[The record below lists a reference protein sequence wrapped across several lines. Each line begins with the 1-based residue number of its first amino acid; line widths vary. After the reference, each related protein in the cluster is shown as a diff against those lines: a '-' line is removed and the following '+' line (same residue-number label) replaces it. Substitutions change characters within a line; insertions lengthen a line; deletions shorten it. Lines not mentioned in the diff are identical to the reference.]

1 MSRRDVSLF
10 AAARGISNFGGNGAH
25 VALLV
30 VLAAEGGSYVGFYM
44 GAVAFVSVVFA
55 PLNGYLADRAS
66 AKHVL
71 VTSDLL
77 CAGCFLAAAL
87 SEGATVWIITFGV
100 LSALFEGPSNTA
112 GIAAIGRQDDER
124 ASQILGT
131 VESARNVGNVIG
143 PAASAVLV
151 SSLGVSLAFAAN
163 ALTFLVS
170 ACAISLIHGFPPAEE
185 GSHQRRLGGFAE
197 VVGNIAL
204 RRLVVAWIIVA
215 AVASLLVVSDPFR
228 AGEVSSTEDFSGLLG
243 IVLSARALGALSGS
257 VLVASRGST
266 RGGVLAVAGIA
277 MMCVALAGMGMLDN
291 AVTIIMCSFVFGF
304 GDSFAFVGRVTL
316 TSRLVDRS
324 VLGKAQAGFDAV
336 IGVVLT
342 IAPPAAALMVSE
354 LGPAGA
360 QITSSAMLLLAALLI
375 LFGVL
380 RHAHRRTSALESI
393 TP

>member
-1 MSRRDVSLF
+1 MSGRDVGLF
-10 AAARGISNFGGNGAH
+10 AFARGISNFGGNGAH

-44 GAVAFVSVVFA
+44 GAVAFVSVTFA
-55 PLNGYLADRAS
+55 PLNGYLADKAS

-87 SEGATVWIITFGV
+87 SQGATIWVIIFGV

-124 ASQILGT
+124 VSQVLGT

-151 SSLGVSLAFAAN
+151 SSFGASFAFAAN
-163 ALTFLVS
+163 SLTFLVS
-170 ACAISLIHGFPPAEE
+170 ACAISLIHGFPAAES
-185 GSHQRRLGGFAE
+185 GNHQSRFGGFAE
-197 VVGNIAL
+197 VLGNTAL

-228 AGEVSSTEDFSGLLG
+228 AEEISSTEDFSGLLG
-243 IVLSARALGALSGS
+243 VVLSARALGALSGS
-257 VLVASRGST
+257 ALVASRSSA
-266 RGGVLAVAGIA
+266 RGGVLTVVGIA
-277 MMCVALAGMGMLDN
+277 IMCAALAGMGMLEN
-291 AVTIIMCSFVFGF
+291 SVTIVMCSFMFGF

-336 IGVVLT
+336 IGAVLT
-342 IAPPAAALMVSE
+342 IAPRCSTD
-354 LGPAGA
+354 G
-360 QITSSAMLLLAALLI
+360 Q
-375 LFGVL
+375 
-380 RHAHRRTSALESI
+380 
-393 TP
+393 

>member
-1 MSRRDVSLF
+1 MSGRDVGLF
-10 AAARGISNFGGNGAH
+10 AFARGISNFGGNGAH

-44 GAVAFVSVVFA
+44 GAVAFVSVTFA
-55 PLNGYLADRAS
+55 PLNGYLADKAS

-87 SEGATVWIITFGV
+87 SQGATIWIITFGV
-100 LSALFEGPSNTA
+100 LSALFEGSSNTA

-124 ASQILGT
+124 VSQVLGT
-131 VESARNVGNVIG
+131 IESARNVGNVIG

-151 SSLGVSLAFAAN
+151 SSFGASFAFAAN
-163 ALTFLVS
+163 SLTFLVS
-170 ACAISLIHGFPPAEE
+170 ACAISLIHGFPAAES
-185 GSHQRRLGGFAE
+185 GNHQSRFGGFAE
-197 VVGNIAL
+197 VLGNTAL

-228 AGEVSSTEDFSGLLG
+228 AEEISSTEDFSGLLG
-243 IVLSARALGALSGS
+243 VVLSARALGALSGS
-257 VLVASRGST
+257 ALVASRSSA
-266 RGGVLAVAGIA
+266 RGGVLTVVGIA
-277 MMCVALAGMGMLDN
+277 IMCAALAGMGMLEN
-291 AVTIIMCSFVFGF
+291 SVTIVMCSFMFGF
-304 GDSFAFVGRVTL
+304 GDSSAFVGRVTL

-324 VLGKAQAGFDAV
+324 VLGKAQAGFDAC

-342 IAPPAAALMVSE
+342 IAPPAAALMVSD

-360 QITSSAMLLLAALLI
+360 QIISSAMLLSAALLV

-380 RHAHRRTSALESI
+380 RHASRKTSALRSS